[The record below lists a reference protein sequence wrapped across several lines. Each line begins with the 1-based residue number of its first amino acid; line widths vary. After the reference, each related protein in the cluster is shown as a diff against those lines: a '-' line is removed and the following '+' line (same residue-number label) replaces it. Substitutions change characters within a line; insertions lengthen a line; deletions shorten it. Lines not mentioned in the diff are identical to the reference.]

1 MSDFRFPETKLMIF
15 QSINCKALCFT
26 FFFSIFLFFD
36 IFVLFLLFFL
46 FFFAIFSHF
55 FMFFLIFFRNFFIF
69 LHSFAIFCFLFSKF
83 FLFLN
88 LLQNA
93 DEFQVF
99 IVARVEIS
107 HQNFQQGN
115 FAAGGKFDAGKF
127 VKIGGGQNFHG
138 NVCRFWHLLHHKTFA
153 RGAHKLA
160 GGEIQIYFVERRR
173 AAAGASGAV

>member
-1 MSDFRFPETKLMIF
+1 MFYH
-15 QSINCKALCFT
+15 
-26 FFFSIFLFFD
+26 FFAVFLS
-36 IFVLFLLFFL
+36 
-46 FFFAIFSHF
+46 FFAIFF
-55 FMFFLIFFRNFFIF
+55 KFFRDFFYVFLFFI
-69 LHSFAIFCFLFSKF
+69 F

-93 DEFQVF
+93 DKFQVF
-99 IVARVEIS
+99 IVACVEIS
-107 HQNFQQGN
+107 HQYFQQGN

-138 NVCRFWHLLHHKTFA
+138 NVCHFWHLLHHKTFA

-160 GGEIQIYFVERRR
+160 GGEIQVYFVERRR